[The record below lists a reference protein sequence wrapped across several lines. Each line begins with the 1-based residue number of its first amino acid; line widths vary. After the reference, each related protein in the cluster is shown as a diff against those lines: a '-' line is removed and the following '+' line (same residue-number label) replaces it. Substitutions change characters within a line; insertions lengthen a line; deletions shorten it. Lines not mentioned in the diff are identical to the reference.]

1 MKYAIKIRKISTV
14 NELEN
19 AWNNKDY
26 RQLLERFNF
35 PDAQSNDSKELKEL
49 LFMAIT
55 DFETHEAAAIV
66 FDYTLSEH
74 LTEGQIEQLS
84 HEMLLDKVSE
94 EYPVIS
100 LHKDLFNTNQLLYK
114 AFNGKFHNA
123 EATNVDFE
131 ITPLD
136 DAETDI
142 TKEIVLKCFAK
153 NLDNHSLI
161 LRLFK
166 NQINAIEAS
175 EEANDVIWELQKK
188 DSFYRLI
195 TSEYWMNKNEIISE
209 EFNCEIEFFEEES
222 KVYLSKF
229 ISNKIIQIILF
240 AFF

>member
-19 AWNNKDY
+19 AWNIEDY
-26 RQLLERFNF
+26 KQLLERFNF
-35 PDAQSNDSKELKEL
+35 PDAQSNDPKELKEL

-66 FDYTLSEH
+66 LDYTLSKH
-74 LTEGQIEQLS
+74 LSEGQIEQLS

-100 LHKDLFNTNQLLYK
+100 LHKALFNTNQLLYK
-114 AFNGKFHNA
+114 AYNGKFHNA
-123 EATNVDFE
+123 EATIVDFE

-136 DAETDI
+136 AAESDI
-142 TKEIVLKCFAK
+142 SKEIVLKCFAK

-166 NQINAIEAS
+166 NQINAIEAF
-175 EEANDVIWELQKK
+175 EEANDVIWELQKM

-195 TSEYWMNKNEIISE
+195 TSDYWMSKREILSE
-209 EFNCEIEFFEEES
+209 DFNCKIDFFEEE
-222 KVYLSKF
+222 
-229 ISNKIIQIILF
+229 
-240 AFF
+240 

>member
-19 AWNNKDY
+19 AWNNEDY
-26 RQLLERFNF
+26 KQLLERFNF
-35 PDAQSNDSKELKEL
+35 PDAQSNDPQELQEL

-55 DFETHEAAAIV
+55 DFETDEAAKIV
-66 FDYTLSEH
+66 LDYTLSEH

-100 LHKDLFNTNQLLYK
+100 LHKALFNTNQLLYK
-114 AFNGKFHNA
+114 AYNGKFHNA
-123 EATNVDFE
+123 EATIVDFE

-136 DAETDI
+136 NTESYI
-142 TKEIVLKCFAK
+142 SKEIVLKCFAK

-166 NQINAIEAS
+166 NKINAIEAF

-188 DSFYRLI
+188 DSFYKLI
-195 TSEYWMNKNEIISE
+195 TSDYWMNKNEILSE

-222 KVYLSKF
+222 
-229 ISNKIIQIILF
+229 
-240 AFF
+240 

>member
-19 AWNNKDY
+19 AWNNEDY
-26 RQLLERFNF
+26 KQLLERFNF
-35 PDAQSNDSKELKEL
+35 PDAQSNDPQELQEL

-55 DFETHEAAAIV
+55 DFETDEAAKIV
-66 FDYTLSEH
+66 LDYTLSEH

-100 LHKDLFNTNQLLYK
+100 LHKALFNTNQLLYK
-114 AFNGKFHNA
+114 AYNGKFHNA
-123 EATNVDFE
+123 EATIVDFE

-136 DAETDI
+136 NTESYI
-142 TKEIVLKCFAK
+142 SKEIVLKCFAK
-153 NLDNHSLI
+153 NLDNHSLT

-166 NQINAIEAS
+166 NKINAVEAF

-195 TSEYWMNKNEIISE
+195 TSDYWMNKNEILSE

-222 KVYLSKF
+222 
-229 ISNKIIQIILF
+229 
-240 AFF
+240 

>member
-19 AWNNKDY
+19 AWNNEDY
-26 RQLLERFNF
+26 KQLLERFNF
-35 PDAQSNDSKELKEL
+35 PDAQSNDPKELQEL

-66 FDYTLSEH
+66 LDYTLSEH

-100 LHKDLFNTNQLLYK
+100 LHKALFNTNQLLYK

-123 EATNVDFE
+123 EATVVDFE
-131 ITPLD
+131 ITPLE
-136 DAETDI
+136 DAETEI
-142 TKEIVLKCFAK
+142 SKEIVLKCFAK

-161 LRLFK
+161 LRLFS
-166 NQINAIEAS
+166 NQVNAIETF
-175 EEANDVIWELQKK
+175 EEANDVIWELQKI
-188 DSFYRLI
+188 DSFYRLT
-195 TSEYWMNKNEIISE
+195 TSNYWMSKREVLSE
-209 EFNCEIEFFEEES
+209 DFNCKIDFFEEE
-222 KVYLSKF
+222 
-229 ISNKIIQIILF
+229 
-240 AFF
+240 

>member
-19 AWNNKDY
+19 AWNNEDY
-26 RQLLERFNF
+26 KQLLERFNF
-35 PDAQSNDSKELKEL
+35 PDAQSNDPQELQEL

-55 DFETHEAAAIV
+55 DFETDEAAKIV
-66 FDYTLSEH
+66 LDYTLSEH

-100 LHKDLFNTNQLLYK
+100 LHKALFNTNQLLYK
-114 AFNGKFHNA
+114 AYNGKFHNA
-123 EATNVDFE
+123 EATIVDFE

-136 DAETDI
+136 NTESYI
-142 TKEIVLKCFAK
+142 SKEIVLKCFAK

-166 NQINAIEAS
+166 NKINAVEAF

-195 TSEYWMNKNEIISE
+195 TSDYWMNKNEILSE

-222 KVYLSKF
+222 YVYLSKF
-229 ISNKIIQIILF
+229 ISKK
-240 AFF
+240 